1 MDDRQWLKEQGVDTT
16 GMRPMGSAE
25 ATMSMFAKRL
35 KNGRSW
41 SEKGL
46 YAMAA
51 LLVVIKDRRSIKTVW
66 GHWNRNTDL

>member
-1 MDDRQWLKEQGVDTT
+1 
-16 GMRPMGSAE
+16 MRPMGSAE
-25 ATMSMFAKRL
+25 ATMSVFAKRL

-46 YAMAA
+46 YAMAD
-51 LLVVIKDRRSIKTVW
+51 LLVAIKDRLSIKTIW